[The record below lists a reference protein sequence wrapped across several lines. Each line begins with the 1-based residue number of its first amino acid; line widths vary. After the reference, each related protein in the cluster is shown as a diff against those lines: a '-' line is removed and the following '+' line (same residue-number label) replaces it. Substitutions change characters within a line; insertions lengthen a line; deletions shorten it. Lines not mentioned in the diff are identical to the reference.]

1 MPIHFATQTLVK
13 LVLGFHP
20 NHDPTQDYADA
31 IDEGRP
37 PPDLKGWSE
46 ASASI
51 SRALMKQSQE
61 TVDVCIEEL
70 RKVHIHAAERVYCLS
85 SCLLCYHLLVYDH
98 I

>member
-1 MPIHFATQTLVK
+1 MVK

-20 NHDPTQDYADA
+20 NHDPTQDYTD
-31 IDEGRP
+31 DDGGRP
-37 PPDLKGWSE
+37 PPDLRGWSE

-70 RKVHIHAAERVYCLS
+70 RKVRPGRPKGL
-85 SCLLCYHLLVYDH
+85 YDL
-98 I
+98 